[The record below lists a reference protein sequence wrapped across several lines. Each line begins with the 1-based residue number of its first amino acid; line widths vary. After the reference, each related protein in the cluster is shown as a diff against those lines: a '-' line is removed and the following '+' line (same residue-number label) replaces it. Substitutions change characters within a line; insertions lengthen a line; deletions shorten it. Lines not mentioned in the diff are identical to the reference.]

1 MNIENLDLKKLNKSG
16 LKTLMQWASN
26 EGWNPGKH
34 DVEVFWNTDPEGFF
48 GFYLDDIL
56 IAGGAI
62 ISYQNE
68 FGFMGLF
75 IVHHDFRNK
84 GIGKKLW
91 YLRRDRLID
100 RLHSNAT
107 IGMDGVLDMQ
117 SFYSKGGFK
126 IAFRDERYE
135 FNSIKIAYSVNVSE
149 INNADFD
156 NIIEYDT
163 FYFGFQRAIFL
174 KNWLQMPE
182 SKAIKYTENSKIL
195 GYAVIRKAETGYKI
209 GPLFANNSVIAE
221 ELFKSC
227 LNMDPNNP
235 IFLDIPT
242 TNQNAIDLVKKYHGK
257 YIFECARM
265 YYGAPKKIEINN
277 IYGIT
282 TFELG

>member
-227 LNMDPNNP
+227 LNMDPNNH

-242 TNQNAIDLVKKYHGK
+242 TNQNEIDLVKKYHGK

>member
-1 MNIENLDLKKLNKSG
+1 M
-16 LKTLMQWASN
+16 
-26 EGWNPGKH
+26 
-34 DVEVFWNTDPEGFF
+34 FWNTDPEGFF

-126 IAFRDERYE
+126 IAFRD
-135 FNSIKIAYSVNVSE
+135 
-149 INNADFD
+149 
-156 NIIEYDT
+156 
-163 FYFGFQRAIFL
+163 
-174 KNWLQMPE
+174 
-182 SKAIKYTENSKIL
+182 
-195 GYAVIRKAETGYKI
+195 
-209 GPLFANNSVIAE
+209 
-221 ELFKSC
+221 
-227 LNMDPNNP
+227 
-235 IFLDIPT
+235 
-242 TNQNAIDLVKKYHGK
+242 
-257 YIFECARM
+257 
-265 YYGAPKKIEINN
+265 
-277 IYGIT
+277 
-282 TFELG
+282 